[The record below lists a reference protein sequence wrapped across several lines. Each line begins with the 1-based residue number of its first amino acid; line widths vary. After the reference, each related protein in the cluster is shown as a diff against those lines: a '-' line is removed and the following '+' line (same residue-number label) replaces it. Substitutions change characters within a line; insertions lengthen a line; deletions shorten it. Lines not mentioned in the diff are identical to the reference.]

1 MPWPSFPDFSVQ
13 LSAVFPEIHIRTIYK
28 MGAVLLISLLLVLI
42 QFTPFLVWKSN
53 STVYLDFL

>member
-42 QFTPFLVWKSN
+42 QFTQFLA
-53 STVYLDFL
+53 